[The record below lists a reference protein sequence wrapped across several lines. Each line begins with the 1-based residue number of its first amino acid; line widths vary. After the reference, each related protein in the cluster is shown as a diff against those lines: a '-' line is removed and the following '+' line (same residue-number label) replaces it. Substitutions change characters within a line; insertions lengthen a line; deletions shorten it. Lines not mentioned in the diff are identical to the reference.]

1 MSQRPRLAGDGR
13 LTLPSKV
20 AFDRQGFIRGRFSD
34 TTVDP
39 FDWTMERLLLA
50 ESLARLDLADRRA
63 TKAWWVANG
72 ALDPWD
78 FTGGDASVPD
88 DGEWVEHRPA
98 GAFAESREEAAQEQA
113 NVRWHLAT
121 LVHLSEHRDDTTW
134 DATWGELVLDGP
146 GKTYLVGGRHAGVEV
161 WSPYKLELVR
171 QHPESESYFGSLDE
185 QIALQPEVA
194 RRPTVTVRASGWY
207 GSWGDVTANGPEIGL
222 EGGAEAFRVLG
233 STWDSVLDLERRLM
247 EPYVAHAVE
256 RRFSID
262 LQSGPADGRKVL
274 VARET
279 RQWLSA
285 LAPIY
290 LQLFEALRRI
300 SEGEPGAAVCR
311 ECGQPFLVL
320 DARRRF
326 FCNDR
331 ERYRFSQR
339 DRRRRLSEAA
349 HDPEIDAE
357 FERIEQEL
365 EEEARSDRA
374 IKADLASPEPWLPEK
389 VAKTLQRRKKY
400 R

>member
-20 AFDRQGFIRGRFSD
+20 AFDRDGFIRGRFSE

-39 FDWTMERLLLA
+39 FDWTAERLLLA
-50 ESLARLDLADRRA
+50 ESFARLDLADRRA
-63 TKAWWVANG
+63 VKTWWVANG
-72 ALDPWD
+72 TLDPFD
-78 FTGGDASVPD
+78 FTGGDAAVPD
-88 DGEWVEHRPA
+88 DGEWAEHRPS
-98 GAFAESREEAAQEQA
+98 GAFAESREEADQEQA

-121 LVHLSEHRDDTTW
+121 LVHLSEHRDDKAW
-134 DATWGELVLDGP
+134 DATWGELVLSGP
-146 GKTYLVGGRHAGVEV
+146 GKTYLLGGRHSGAEV
-161 WSPYKLELVR
+161 WSPWMLDFVR
-171 QHPESESYFGSLDE
+171 QHPDIEAKYGDLDE
-185 QIALQPEVA
+185 QLALLPEVA
-194 RRPTVTVRASGWY
+194 GRPTVTVRASSWY
-207 GSWGDVTANGPEIGL
+207 GYWGEDPEDGPKIEL
-222 EGGAEAFRVLG
+222 EGGAEALRVLG
-233 STWDSVLDLERRLM
+233 STWDSVLDLARRLM

-331 ERYRFSQR
+331 ERFRFSQR
-339 DRRRRLSEAA
+339 DRRRRLSATA
-349 HDPEIDAE
+349 HDPEIDE
-357 FERIEQEL
+357 EIERIEQEID
-365 EEEARSDRA
+365 ERTRADRA
-374 IKADLASPEPWLPEK
+374 IKADLASAEPWLPEK
-389 VAKTLQRRKKY
+389 TARTLRRRKNH
-400 R
+400 